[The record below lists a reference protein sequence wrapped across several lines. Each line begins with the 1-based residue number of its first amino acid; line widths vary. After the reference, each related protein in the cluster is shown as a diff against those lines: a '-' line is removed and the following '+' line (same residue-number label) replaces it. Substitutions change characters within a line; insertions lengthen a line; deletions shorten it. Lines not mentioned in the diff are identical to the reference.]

1 MTYPYADLNIKF
13 AGFNTEDDR
22 KSETGKED
30 TITKDETV
38 WVEYYLYSDVTINA
52 YGLDLSLIHI

>member
-22 KSETGKED
+22 KLETGKED

-52 YGLDLSLIHI
+52 